1 MQFFPIPPLFHSL
14 YHGAAFETCVDCEEP
29 LSPSGQV
36 YSIHKFIVAGEA
48 VFEMAICD
56 RCRSNLHARF
66 SDESKAAILG
76 YIEERAATRAA
87 QETAET
93 GPKDEAPAIDLDT
106 LPSMQAC
113 VLCQTPKS
121 QLRRYGL
128 VGLCSGEELLVLGQ
142 GEAAIPMPCLICDR
156 CNQGLE
162 KKLSKATREE
172 WDRFVEE
179 HFPGPPGVEL
189 DPVHDRPIMV

>member
-1 MQFFPIPPLFHSL
+1 MFLILLPF
-14 YHGAAFETCVDCEEP
+14 
-29 LSPSGQV
+29 LSACAVIDSFAQSPNPTAVVVSKPAPTIQSPMAEHPELPRLLPDRLQV
-36 YSIHKFIVAGEA
+36 
-48 VFEMAICD
+48 
-56 RCRSNLHARF
+56 
-66 SDESKAAILG
+66 
-76 YIEERAATRAA
+76 
-87 QETAET
+87 
-93 GPKDEAPAIDLDT
+93 PAIDLDT